1 MLRRN
6 GSVFLFLFMFLGLL
20 AVLFWKAPSKI
31 SPLLETPQEPV
42 SSEVLFH
49 GRLKPLSI
57 SDLYVIENSAERDIE
72 SLLTYLQGRLSSLHY
87 LFEAKVPRRKR
98 NKEDLLIGLLV
109 EINQEGTFKNA
120 KIQFNSA
127 KNSEMNKPLVQFVEK
142 YWKYKRAENGSTTI
156 LIPLQWSAKY
166 SRVLLNDTQLE

>member
-57 SDLYVIENSAERDIE
+57 SDLYVIDNSAERDIE

-127 KNSEMNKPLVQFVEK
+127 KNNEMNKPLVQFVEK
-142 YWKYKRAENGSTTI
+142 YWKYKRAENGSTII
-156 LIPLQWSAKY
+156 LIPLQWRAKY
-166 SRVLLNDTQLE
+166 SRVL

>member
-31 SPLLETPQEPV
+31 SPLLETPQKPV

-57 SDLYVIENSAERDIE
+57 SDLYVIDNSAERDIE

-127 KNSEMNKPLVQFVEK
+127 KNNEMNKPLVQFVEK

>member
-57 SDLYVIENSAERDIE
+57 SDLYVIDNSAERDIE

>member
-6 GSVFLFLFMFLGLL
+6 GSVFLFLFMFLILL

-31 SPLLETPQEPV
+31 SPLVETPQEPV
-42 SSEVLFH
+42 SSGVLFH

-57 SDLYVIENSAERDIE
+57 SDLYVIDNSAERDIE

-127 KNSEMNKPLVQFVEK
+127 KNNEMNKPLVQFVEK

-166 SRVLLNDTQLE
+166 SRVLLNDTRLE

>member
-6 GSVFLFLFMFLGLL
+6 GSVFLFLFMFLGLV

-31 SPLLETPQEPV
+31 SPLLETPQKPV

-57 SDLYVIENSAERDIE
+57 SDLYVIDNSAERDIE

-156 LIPLQWSAKY
+156 LIPFQWSAKY

>member
-57 SDLYVIENSAERDIE
+57 SDLYVIDNSAERDIE
-72 SLLTYLQGRLSSLHY
+72 PLLTYLQGRLSSLHY
-87 LFEAKVPRRKR
+87 LFETKVPRRKR
-98 NKEDLLIGLLV
+98 NKEDLLIGILV
-109 EINQEGTFKNA
+109 
-120 KIQFNSA
+120 
-127 KNSEMNKPLVQFVEK
+127 
-142 YWKYKRAENGSTTI
+142 
-156 LIPLQWSAKY
+156 
-166 SRVLLNDTQLE
+166 

>member
-6 GSVFLFLFMFLGLL
+6 GSVFLFLFMFLGLV

-31 SPLLETPQEPV
+31 SPLLETPQKPV

-57 SDLYVIENSAERDIE
+57 SDLYVIDNSAERDIE

-127 KNSEMNKPLVQFVEK
+127 KNSEMYKPLVQFVEK

-156 LIPLQWSAKY
+156 LIPFQWSAKY